1 MAQLRRFL
9 CCLSINILLF
19 STTKAADDGQSC
31 VKTPKLNYLSDYT
44 DLMRNM
50 RMCNRVA
57 KSKSITDDEGRIY
70 LSYRVPLNAD
80 EDPSK

>member
-1 MAQLRRFL
+1 MAQLKRFL
-9 CCLSINILLF
+9 LCFSINILLF
-19 STTKAADDGQSC
+19 SINTSAVDNKFC

-44 DLMRNM
+44 KLIKNM

-57 KSKSITDDEGRIY
+57 NTKSIVDDEGRIY
-70 LSYRVPLNAD
+70 LSYRIPLNKG